1 MFYQQECH
9 LQSAADLRD
18 VARILLRQVER
29 VDNREQKQMFA
40 ERAFALVQKAEVL
53 QPFAG
58 EGAPNLRDYP
68 RDYPASSTVNRNRKP
83 RQSVTMKIVGPVART
98 VLPWRPSVTPRILA
112 VGSAA
117 IVRSEIISR
126 SCSSA
131 AVEP

>member
-1 MFYQQECH
+1 MFYRQDCH

-18 VARILLRQVER
+18 VARILLLQVER
-29 VDNREQKQMFA
+29 VDNLEQKQRLA
-40 ERAFALVQKAEVL
+40 ERAFSLVQKAELL

-83 RQSVTMKIVGPVART
+83 RPSVTMKIVGPGART
-98 VLPWRPSVTPRILA
+98 VLPRRPSVTPHVLA

-117 IVRSEIISR
+117 FVRGEIISC
-126 SCSSA
+126 SCSST

>member
-29 VDNREQKQMFA
+29 VDNREQKQMLA
-40 ERAFALVQKAEVL
+40 ERA
-53 QPFAG
+53 

-98 VLPWRPSVTPRILA
+98 VLPWRPSVTPRVLA

-117 IVRSEIISR
+117 FVRSEIISR

>member
-29 VDNREQKQMFA
+29 LDNREQKQTLA
-40 ERAFALVQKAEVL
+40 EQAFALVQKAEVL

-68 RDYPASSTVNRNRKP
+68 RDYPASSTVNRNREP
-83 RQSVTMKIVGPVART
+83 RPRHYEDCRAGGQDCLAMA
-98 VLPWRPSVTPRILA
+98 PSVTPRVLA

-117 IVRSEIISR
+117 FVRSEIISR